1 MGVTLPS
8 NLFSDSDETVMLN
21 SFPQLAF
28 WFIQQFDALIGQWP
42 VEVEVVRNTGEEAE
56 KIKLPNIAETL
67 TEIYALSLSTAVD
80 ADTSINFSSRLAAE
94 LLSVK
99 AMVRSA
105 VDYGQANAEFL
116 GYKGN
121 LKKREIPSSFSPQA
135 LNEETSKPEDILE
148 NSVLYT
154 TGWENSQEDTL
165 TDALK
170 KLLFAAA
177 ITKAVHF
184 RANGNSASNNSQDGI
199 AVELLDF
206 AKKIISKDSSL
217 EEFVTELNDPQAKI
231 NKDFPTPKAEII

>member
-1 MGVTLPS
+1 
-8 NLFSDSDETVMLN
+8 
-21 SFPQLAF
+21 
-28 WFIQQFDALIGQWP
+28 
-42 VEVEVVRNTGEEAE
+42 
-56 KIKLPNIAETL
+56 
-67 TEIYALSLSTAVD
+67 VD

-105 VDYGQANAEFL
+105 VDYGQGNAEFL

-135 LNEETSKPEDILE
+135 LNEETSRPEDILE

-184 RANGNSASNNSQDGI
+184 RANGNSTNTNEEDGVS
-199 AVELLDF
+199 VELLDF
-206 AKKIISKDSSL
+206 ARKIISKDSSL
-217 EEFVTELNDPQAKI
+217 KDFIKELNNPQSKI
-231 NKDFPTPKAEII
+231 NKDFPTPKAEIV